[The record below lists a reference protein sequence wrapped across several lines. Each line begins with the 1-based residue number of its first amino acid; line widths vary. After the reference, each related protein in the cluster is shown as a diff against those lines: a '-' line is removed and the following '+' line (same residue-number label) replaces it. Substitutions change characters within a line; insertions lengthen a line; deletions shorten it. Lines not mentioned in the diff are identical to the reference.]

1 MPAELSA
8 ELNTCFTADI
18 PHPVMVLFRVTRL
31 FVPDL
36 LVISTLWPGSSFLI
50 VSGDCFSRL
59 ILPMFRGSVLPVDL
73 SFIWKSVI

>member
-36 LVISTLWPGSSFLI
+36 LVISVCCPDNNFLS
-50 VSGDCFSRL
+50 VSGDYFSRS
-59 ILPMFRGSVLPVDL
+59 ISPTFIDSVLPVDL
-73 SFIWKSVI
+73 SRMR